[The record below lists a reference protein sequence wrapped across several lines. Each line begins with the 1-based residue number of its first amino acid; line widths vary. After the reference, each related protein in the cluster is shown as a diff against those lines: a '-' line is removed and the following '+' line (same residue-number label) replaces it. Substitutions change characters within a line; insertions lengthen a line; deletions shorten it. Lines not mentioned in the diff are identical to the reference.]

1 MKSLLEQLENN
12 EAILLMYLADE
23 LAAEDRR
30 EVEHM
35 LRTDSGLR
43 EQLAS
48 LQNIE
53 STLSAAL
60 TDLADL
66 ALPPATRASREAA
79 ATRQISRLMTRAR
92 LEQEQRPATILPISP
107 SRSFQ
112 LPSWSY
118 PFAAAAMIIV
128 GCIAYWG
135 FTGGTGASH
144 RVEVAALPDPNFES
158 SPDGQPTDGASAE
171 ARQSFASLPSLGVD
185 DGDRDLLAVSAGSYD
200 VSSMFEIE
208 RE

>member
-1 MKSLLEQLENN
+1 
-12 EAILLMYLADE
+12 
-23 LAAEDRR
+23 
-30 EVEHM
+30 M

-53 STLSAAL
+53 NTLSTAL

-79 ATRQISRLMTRAR
+79 AARQISRLMTRAR
-92 LEQEQRPATILPISP
+92 LEKEQRPATILPISP

-112 LPSWSY
+112 LPSWAY

-135 FTGGTGASH
+135 FTGGTGVSRG
-144 RVEVAALPDPNFES
+144 RVEVAQLPEPMFES
-158 SPDGQPTDGASAE
+158 SLDGVPGDGAASE
-171 ARQSFASLPSLGVD
+171 ARQSLALLPSLGVD